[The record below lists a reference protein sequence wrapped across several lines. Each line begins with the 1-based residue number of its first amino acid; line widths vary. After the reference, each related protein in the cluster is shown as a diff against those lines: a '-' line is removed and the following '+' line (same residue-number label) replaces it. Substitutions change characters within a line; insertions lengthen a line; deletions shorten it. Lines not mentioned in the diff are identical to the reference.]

1 MENLAILANIAEIVG
16 AIIVVVG
23 LLFAVLQMRQIQ
35 QQRRELAAIEL
46 FRFFGNPLFTRAFNR
61 VLHMPD
67 KLTAKKMR
75 QDEQGLEDTIRK
87 ETGNKFIFEWF
98 QWLVVQLEEHDDK
111 NERPAYEAFSTWIPQ
126 HQLKDQ

>member
-1 MENLAILANIAEIVG
+1 VENLAILANIAEIVG

-46 FRFFGNPLFTRAFNR
+46 FRFFGNPRFTRAFNR

-67 KLTAKKMR
+67 KLTAEKMR
-75 QDEQGLEDTIRK
+75 RDEKGLEDAAMLISAKRRTMISSSNGSSGWSVNLTSMTTKTRGRRTK
-87 ETGNKFIFEWF
+87 PLAPGY
-98 QWLVVQLEEHDDK
+98 
-111 NERPAYEAFSTWIPQ
+111 RSTC
-126 HQLKDQ
+126 